1 MHKADDNLLLSYVYI
16 QPVAALVS
24 KVIQLYETM
33 IVRHG
38 VMLVG
43 PTGGGKTTTY
53 EILKDTLTNLHA
65 EGIENQYYQP
75 VQTFVL
81 NPKVPTYLQLKQIV
95 LHLYCR
101 VYLWVSCMER

>member
-1 MHKADDNLLLSYVYI
+1 M
-16 QPVAALVS
+16 S

-53 EILKDTLTNLHA
+53 EILQDTLTNLHSK
-65 EGIENQYYQP
+65 GIENQYYQP

-81 NPKVPTYLQLKQIV
+81 NPKVLIFLYQSIITVI
-95 LHLYCR
+95 LHSLC
-101 VYLWVSCMER
+101 LWVSCMVK

>member
-1 MHKADDNLLLSYVYI
+1 MIMITVMQAVS
-16 QPVAALVS
+16 ALVS

-53 EILKDTLTNLHA
+53 EILKDTLTNLHSK
-65 EGIENQYYQP
+65 GVENQYYQP
-75 VQTFVL
+75 VQTYVL
-81 NPKVPTYLQLKQIV
+81 NPKVCTMIL
-95 LHLYCR
+95 LYESNNYCHGDDDNSL
-101 VYLWVSCMER
+101 YLWVSCMVK

>member
-1 MHKADDNLLLSYVYI
+1 M
-16 QPVAALVS
+16 
-24 KVIQLYETM
+24 IQLYETM

-53 EILKDTLTNLHA
+53 EILKDTLTNLHSK
-65 EGIENQYYQP
+65 GIDNQYYQP

-81 NPKVPTYLQLKQIV
+81 NPKVFSYCINQTVTVNVIV
-95 LHLYCR
+95 CIYGR
-101 VYLWVSCMER
+101 TVW

>member
-1 MHKADDNLLLSYVYI
+1 MCHT
-16 QPVAALVS
+16 QPVSALVS

-53 EILKDTLTNLHA
+53 EILKDTLTNLHSK
-65 EGIENQYYQP
+65 GIENQYYQP
-75 VQTFVL
+75 VQTYVL
-81 NPKVPTYLQLKQIV
+81 NPKVLILPYISKYIV
-95 LHLYCR
+95 WYCL
-101 VYLWVSCMER
+101 VCIYG